1 MKKRPHLNQ
10 KEKKAL
16 QEFKQKLKKELG
28 SDFLELKLFG
38 SKARGDS
45 RKDSDIDVLVIA
57 KKDTSKVRDKIID
70 TSMETLHKYDDIY
83 ISTHVYSKKDY
94 MRYCNI
100 PTVFMQIIKQE
111 AISLWNRLPIRQM
124 NRSKK

>member
-1 MKKRPHLNQ
+1 MKKKPSLTK

-45 RKDSDIDVLVIA
+45 RQDSDIDVLLIVKRDNSRARDLVADLVVEIIHQYGLYLSVHTYA
-57 KKDTSKVRDKIID
+57 KKEYRR
-70 TSMETLHKYDDIY
+70 LNDI
-83 ISTHVYSKKDY
+83 S
-94 MRYCNI
+94 
-100 PTVFMQIIKQE
+100 TVFMQILNQE
-111 AISLWNRLPIRQM
+111 AVKL
-124 NRSKK
+124 